1 MNKALSVSQLN
12 HYLKNLVEDD
22 LILNDI
28 LLEAEVSN
36 FKYHS
41 NGNMYFTLKDE
52 CAAINCVIFKS
63 FAATINFNIKDGMY
77 LLVYGKVNFY
87 ERSGQFQLCIDYVQ
101 PLGKGYLFDTFEK
114 LKEKLFNEGLF
125 DQAHKKNIPSFPN
138 CIGVITSDTGAAI
151 HDIIK
156 VIRKQNNFVRIVLIP
171 TLVQGNDAPFEI
183 AKAIKKAN
191 DYGKLDVIIL
201 GRGGG
206 SIEDLWAF
214 NEEIVVRSVYNSK
227 IPIVSAVGHETDYT
241 LTDFAADLRAPTPS
255 VAAQLVAPDLNQ
267 INDNLLSAQSF
278 LHKKIL
284 DMIDAQTEI
293 LADMKN
299 KLDQTMKYKLEK
311 IDIELKN
318 KLTSLENLS
327 PVSILKRGYSFVYDD
342 DNPKLSFADLKI
354 GSHVKIK
361 FASGCATAK
370 IISKS
375 E

>member
-12 HYLKNLVEDD
+12 HYLKNLIEDD

-191 DYGKLDVIIL
+191 DYGKMDVIIL

-255 VAAQLVAPDLNQ
+255 AAAQLVAPDLNQ
-267 INDNLLSAQSF
+267 INNNLLSAQSF

-299 KLDQTMKYKLEK
+299 ELDQTMKYKLEK

-361 FASGCATAK
+361 FASGCASAK